1 MKDLGLRMPGHEG
14 GGPGP
19 AMLPGGLYDHPAYA
33 DLIFRDRT
41 AGETAFLMGCW
52 ARHAPGRVRH
62 VLEAACGSG
71 RLMLQL
77 ARRGIAV
84 TGFDSNPEAVRY
96 CNARLVRHGL
106 QPTAWE
112 ADLADFAARQP
123 VDAVICMLNGIRHLP
138 TARAVRSHLGAVSRA
153 LSPGG
158 LYVVGLELTPPDAL
172 LPSSWRWIT
181 RNGRLTLVTDLVERS
196 IDRIARREVRRLVL
210 DIHTPKRWRR
220 LSDTLRL
227 RTYSASQFLQAVRQV
242 PDLELVEA
250 LDLDRVAAPP
260 APVRPTTEDAAFIF
274 RRR

>member
-1 MKDLGLRMPGHEG
+1 MKDMGLRMPGLEG
-14 GGPGP
+14 DGPGP
-19 AMLPGGLYDHPAYA
+19 TILPGGLYDHPGYA

-41 AGETAFLMGCW
+41 AGETAFLMRCW
-52 ARHAPGRVRH
+52 ARHAPGRIRH

-71 RLMLQL
+71 RLMLRL

-84 TGFDSNPEAVRY
+84 TGFDSNAEAVRY
-96 CNARLVRHGL
+96 CNARLIRHGL

-112 ADLADFAARQP
+112 AELEDFVARRP

-172 LPSSWRWIT
+172 LSSSWRWIT
-181 RNGRLTLVTDLVERS
+181 RNGRLTLITDLVERS
-196 IDRIARREVRRLVL
+196 VDRVARREVRRIVV
-210 DIHTPKRWRR
+210 DVHTPKRWRR

-227 RTYSASQFLQAVRQV
+227 RTYSASQFLRAVRQV
-242 PDLELVEA
+242 PGLELLEA
-250 LDLDRVAAPP
+250 VDLDRMTGVP
-260 APVRPTTEDAAFIF
+260 APVRQNSEDVAFIF